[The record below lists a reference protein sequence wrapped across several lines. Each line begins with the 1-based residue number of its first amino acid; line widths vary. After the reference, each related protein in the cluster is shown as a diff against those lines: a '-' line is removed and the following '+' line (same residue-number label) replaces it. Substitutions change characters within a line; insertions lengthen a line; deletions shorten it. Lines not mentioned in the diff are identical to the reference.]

1 MAPKTGLKIY
11 KRKFPKKKAGKR
23 SRKLTLTKSVKTMVE
38 RMITAKDEHKVA
50 ASSSANNAII
60 VYNSITQ
67 SLYQYDCRQA
77 FQAISQGAG
86 EGNRIGNSINV
97 TSNIVSG
104 FIQIAGATITSNI
117 YIRMV
122 LLRTKADILPVN
134 GTLNNLFNF
143 GNNVLP
149 PVGTLMDM
157 IRNINKDYYTVYA
170 SRKVLLGSSD
180 AVTSVLA
187 MNNTMGNCFFKF
199 DLTKHFGGKI
209 TWNDANNTPTN
220 KAAYLIFIPCNADGT
235 VVTTLQL
242 APYQVSI
249 NNEIK
254 YTDS

>member
-1 MAPKTGLKIY
+1 MAPKSGY
-11 KRKFPKKKAGKR
+11 KRKFPKNKTLKRRPKKPLL
-23 SRKLTLTKSVKTMVE
+23 SKSVKSMVQ
-38 RMITAKDEHKVA
+38 RMITSKDEHKVA
-50 ASSSANNAII
+50 ASSVANQAVT
-60 VYNSITQ
+60 VYNTITQ
-67 SLYQYDCRQA
+67 SLLQYDCRQV
-77 FQAISQGAG
+77 FQAIAQGAG
-86 EGNRIGNSINV
+86 EGNRIGNSINC

-104 FIQIAGATITSNI
+104 FVQIAGATITSNI

-122 LLRTKADILPVN
+122 VLRTKADILPVN

-157 IRNINKDYYTVYA
+157 IRNINKDYYTVYF
-170 SRKVLLGSSD
+170 SKKVLLGSSD
-180 AVTSVLA
+180 SVTSVLA
-187 MNNTMGNCFFKF
+187 MNNTMGNCFFQF

-209 TWNDANNTPTN
+209 TYNDANNTPTN

-249 NNEIK
+249 NNEVK